1 MHILDVLKER
11 GFIAQTTFED
21 ELYKQLEEPTTF
33 YVGFDPTADSLHIG
47 HYIPIMAMAHMQ
59 RAGHRPIALMGGGTA
74 MIGDPSGKTDM
85 RKMMTVE
92 TIDHNVECI
101 KQQMSRFL
109 DFSGD
114 KAIIVNN
121 ADWLRNLNFIEF
133 MRDIGAMFSVNKML
147 TADCYKT
154 RMATDNGLSFLEFTY
169 MLMQSYDFLELFHR
183 YGCRLEMGGNDQ
195 WSNMLGG
202 ADLVRRKDSEKAFAC
217 TFQLLLTHDGK
228 KMGKTEKGA
237 LWLDPNKTSP
247 FDFYQYWRN
256 VDDADVEKCLGLLT
270 FLPMDEVR
278 RLGALQGSE
287 INEAK
292 KVLAFEVTKLVH
304 GEEEA
309 QKAAD
314 AAWDVIQMNKYSLIE
329 DKSIVANG
337 TTITDEDAKFLNAM
351 KSYELVWQ
359 NDGTWSS
366 ETIWGWWW
374 RTSNKYSNATTGYDY
389 MGGVGGTM
397 IPALPPNFGFYAGFG
412 GTAPSLKLADSYP
425 MWSTGRYPVKG
436 YEGRNDMSK
445 PIVDPLSGYKT
456 DGFTEGYKQYV
467 DPLYPEWRP
476 AIKAHNT
483 CIDRDPRFYATMVP
497 NGS

>member
-59 RAGHRPIALMGGGTA
+59 KAGHKPIALMGGGTA

-92 TIDHNVECI
+92 TIDSNVECI
-101 KQQMSRFL
+101 KKQMSRFL
-109 DFSGD
+109 DFSDG

-121 ADWLRNLNFIEF
+121 GDWLRNLNFIEF
-133 MRDIGAMFSVNKML
+133 MRDIGSMFSVNTML
-147 TADCYKT
+147 RADCYRA
-154 RMATDNGLSFLEFTY
+154 RMESENGLSFLEFTY

-202 ADLVRRKDSEKAFAC
+202 ADLVRRKDNEKAFAC
-217 TFQLLLTHDGK
+217 TFQLLLTHDGR

-256 VDDADVEKCLGLLT
+256 VDDKDVEKCLGLLT

-278 RLGALQGSE
+278 RLGALEGSA

-292 KVLAFEVTKLVH
+292 KVLAYEVTKLVH

-314 AAWDVIQMNKYSLIE
+314 AAASLFGGGMNS
-329 DKSIVANG
+329 ANVPSFAL
-337 TTITDEDAKFLNAM
+337 TAADLAEDARVTTMLV
-351 KSYELVWQ
+351 KSGLCKSQSDARNQIKAGAVLVA
-359 NDGTWSS
+359 DEKVTDM
-366 ETIWGWWW
+366 
-374 RTSNKYSNATTGYDY
+374 NAT
-389 MGGVGGTM
+389 VS
-397 IPALPPNFGFYAGFG
+397 AEQFG
-412 GTAPSLKLADSYP
+412 
-425 MWSTGRYPVKG
+425 
-436 YEGRNDMSK
+436 
-445 PIVDPLSGYKT
+445 T
-456 DGFTEGYKQYV
+456 DGLMLQKGKKGFRRLILQ
-467 DPLYPEWRP
+467 
-476 AIKAHNT
+476 
-483 CIDRDPRFYATMVP
+483 
-497 NGS
+497 